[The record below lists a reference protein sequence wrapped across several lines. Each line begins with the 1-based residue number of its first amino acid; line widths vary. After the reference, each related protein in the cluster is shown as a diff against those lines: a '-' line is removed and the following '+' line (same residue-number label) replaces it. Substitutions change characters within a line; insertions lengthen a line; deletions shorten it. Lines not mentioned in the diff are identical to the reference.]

1 MRFRPANIRLI
12 NRRSNLPRLLLALSS
27 GKSKNN
33 DNYKNNPSDSARL
46 TRSLH
51 IRPNR
56 VSGGQPA
63 GMRFGDEAT
72 IDNRGNKLWSCRRS
86 AATSQSAMDP
96 ILSLTSNPDHL
107 ISDDENP
114 TEELPRST
122 ALAFCPISQVRNV

>member
-1 MRFRPANIRLI
+1 MANGEMVA
-12 NRRSNLPRLLLALSS
+12 N
-27 GKSKNN
+27 
-33 DNYKNNPSDSARL
+33 
-46 TRSLH
+46 
-51 IRPNR
+51 RPNR

-122 ALAFCPISQVRNV
+122 ALAFCPISQVRNVHFRTGMLSPGHSREGEQSCRQVGFHLVSTSLEQ